1 MVSRAEQ
8 LRKNR
13 ENSKFK
19 IDNDKGGK
27 KGKSKNYK
35 AKGKGHL
42 DKKDKKDEMDKK
54 IESINRLHNLN
65 NLNIKDLT
73 KFEGDWSYFVADYF
87 TNPKNKQNLNINQL
101 RDIHQLFKNIEQKL
115 AVEKASWDDIKLD
128 YNLIKLNINLKYE
141 RHTIP
146 PKFYQL
152 IYSLINIVDNIS
164 EDKKIQ
170 NLNKIIVIV
179 DAMVG
184 YYKYLSITVKNHQ
197 TYLELI
203 LKINS
208 NYLLN
213 MENNNEYVNDTK
225 KIAKNISTKDIVTIY
240 QLRKIFNVYK
250 TWENRLKNQWS
261 NIEDEYYK
269 FYPKLAYMT
278 GRGLISNEFFKLLI
292 HCMDVVDNGDNKENV
307 LKFKNF
313 IKYYEAIISYYTY
326 QNLKKGNK
334 EIM

>member
-1 MVSRAEQ
+1 
-8 LRKNR
+8 
-13 ENSKFK
+13 
-19 IDNDKGGK
+19 
-27 KGKSKNYK
+27 
-35 AKGKGHL
+35 
-42 DKKDKKDEMDKK
+42 
-54 IESINRLHNLN
+54 
-65 NLNIKDLT
+65 
-73 KFEGDWSYFVADYF
+73 
-87 TNPKNKQNLNINQL
+87 
-101 RDIHQLFKNIEQKL
+101 
-115 AVEKASWDDIKLD
+115 
-128 YNLIKLNINLKYE
+128 
-141 RHTIP
+141 
-146 PKFYQL
+146 
-152 IYSLINIVDNIS
+152 
-164 EDKKIQ
+164 
-170 NLNKIIVIV
+170 
-179 DAMVG
+179 
-184 YYKYLSITVKNHQ
+184 
-197 TYLELI
+197 
-203 LKINS
+203 
-208 NYLLN
+208 
-213 MENNNEYVNDTK
+213 VNDTK